1 MLICFL
7 VDQNGY
13 FVQNP
18 EEAESIEK
26 KLPVAYKIREQQAV
40 NNFPFSSHDNKHCL
54 QNGGE
59 YFDFGLGRKKVKPE
73 RSQQKS
79 ENFFLWAHESIPS
92 SNDGFSIYQTSFTG
106 DQNTERPFCRHYP
119 KQHLE
124 RCWIDKPIQ
133 YMKSLSKVE
142 YTVH

>member
-59 YFDFGLGRKKVKPE
+59 YFDFVTAGMGP
-73 RSQQKS
+73 
-79 ENFFLWAHESIPS
+79 P
-92 SNDGFSIYQTSFTG
+92 
-106 DQNTERPFCRHYP
+106 
-119 KQHLE
+119 
-124 RCWIDKPIQ
+124 
-133 YMKSLSKVE
+133 SLSMGAEHLLILFSRCLNPGARTELVPMCAIQPAGLPPRSKNLSQGSSGI
-142 YTVH
+142 